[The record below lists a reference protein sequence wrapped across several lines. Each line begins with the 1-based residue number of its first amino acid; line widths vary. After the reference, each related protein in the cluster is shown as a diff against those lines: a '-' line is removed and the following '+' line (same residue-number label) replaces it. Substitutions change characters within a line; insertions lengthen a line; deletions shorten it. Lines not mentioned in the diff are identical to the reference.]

1 MKIKNILKTAIFL
14 SVICVTVL
22 TGSMV
27 GNATNEPSYWCD
39 DGNHYNV
46 KIKDIYYDFILKD
59 ENNDLNKT
67 NYNVTAVY
75 PNKKTKT
82 LKIPAKVKFNNK
94 KYKVN
99 GISFFAY
106 DYNLPFETIYL
117 PSYATIFQADSVR
130 IKKLKKL
137 YVPKTVEKIE
147 LSNMPKLK
155 IIIDKENPYIKMK
168 NGAVYS
174 KNGKVMY
181 TLINNKKIYKISN
194 GTETISFNNEL
205 DDTVEKIILP
215 SSAEKITENGF
226 SACVKLKSIKL
237 NNKLKEIGYG
247 AFYKC
252 KSLKRIAI
260 PKKVD
265 KIQPYTFSNCTK
277 LSKVNIK
284 SKIKSFVIQD
294 KAFKN
299 CNNLNEIKISNVSKI
314 EKRAFKGCKN
324 LLVVRLNMEK
334 ESPVIE
340 DTAFKNTKNGI
351 KFYVKNQIVAD
362 QLKEQLKGSGAR
374 NAKILI
380 GKKVVYK
387 NVK

>member
-14 SVICVTVL
+14 SVICVTIL
-22 TGSMV
+22 TGSIV
-27 GNATNEPSYWCD
+27 GNATNEPAYWCD

-94 KYKVN
+94 KYKVS

-106 DYNLPFETIYL
+106 DYTLPFETIYL

-174 KNGKVMY
+174 KDGKVMY

-226 SACVKLKSIKL
+226 SACV
-237 NNKLKEIGYG
+237 
-247 AFYKC
+247 
-252 KSLKRIAI
+252 
-260 PKKVD
+260 
-265 KIQPYTFSNCTK
+265 
-277 LSKVNIK
+277 
-284 SKIKSFVIQD
+284 
-294 KAFKN
+294 
-299 CNNLNEIKISNVSKI
+299 
-314 EKRAFKGCKN
+314 

-334 ESPVIE
+334 ESPIIE

-362 QLKEQLKGSGAR
+362 QLKEQLKGSGVR
-374 NAKILI
+374 NAKILV

>member
-1 MKIKNILKTAIFL
+1 MKAKKILKVAIFL
-14 SVICVTVL
+14 SVICTTML
-22 TGSMV
+22 TSYII
-27 GNATNEPSYWCD
+27 GNATNELAYWCD

-46 KIKDIYYDFILKD
+46 RIKDIYYDFILKD
-59 ENNDLNKT
+59 ENNDLNKI
-67 NYNVTAVY
+67 NYNVTAIY

-82 LKIPAKVKFNNK
+82 LKMPAKVKFNDK

-99 GISFFAY
+99 SISFFAY

-117 PSYATIFQADSVR
+117 PSYATIFQADSER

-137 YVPKTVEKIE
+137 YVPKTVKKIE

-155 IIIDKENPYIKMK
+155 VMIDKENPYIKMK

-174 KNGKVMY
+174 KDGKVMY

-247 AFYKC
+247 AFFKC
-252 KSLKRIAI
+252 KSLKRIVI
-260 PKKVD
+260 PKNVD
-265 KIQPYTFSNCTK
+265 NIQPNTFSNCIK
-277 LSKVNIK
+277 LSSVNIK
-284 SKIKSFVIQD
+284 SKIKSFAIQD

-299 CNNLNEIKISNVSKI
+299 CKNLNEIKIANVSKI

-324 LLVVRLNMEK
+324 LSVVRLNMENT
-334 ESPVIE
+334 SPIIE
-340 DTAFKNTKNGI
+340 NNAFKNTKDGI
-351 KFYVKNQIVAD
+351 KFYVKNQTVAD
-362 QLKEQLKGSGAR
+362 QLNEQLKSSGVR